1 MPDRR
6 EVDADLMRAAGLE
19 HDRDQRSARRGD
31 DRLDVR
37 DRATATVADAEL
49 DRTDAHERR
58 VDGLLLAELALADRE
73 VALADAFA
81 LELARQ
87 LRVDVRAPREKD
99 DTARPTVEALHEEH
113 RPGLPA
119 DELVQKGLVGLVHA
133 LLHDESGRLVDED
146 ERVVFVEHCEMHD
159 PHRKHDR
166 ASFVQRSMSRS
177 LRLLALCLLFA
188 RVGHAQEHAQEIDR
202 ILEQQVRELHIPG
215 AALAIVKDDR
225 VVYVKTIG
233 LRDVEHNLAVSEETI
248 FPIGSCTKAFTS
260 MAIALSADR
269 GLLSL
274 DDHPQKYLPYLK
286 LADPDANARITIR
299 DMLSHRTGLPA
310 KNDLAAEPGVL
321 TREEYIRAATSVTP
335 AAPFGTQFLYSNAMF
350 AAAGEIV
357 AKVNHDTWE
366 HVIARDIFKP
376 LAMPSSV
383 ADLRDAKHATGYV
396 WDGKAWQ
403 AVAPSPSMQALAP
416 AGSIASS
423 VRDMA
428 QWVRMLANGGRGF
441 VSEKMFR
448 ELTTPLMKV
457 NDTTS
462 YALGW
467 ATYDWNGLHVVE
479 HNGGSTGI
487 SALVAFIPERRVG
500 FVFLANT
507 SPTAMTKIGN
517 AGQMLW
523 PLILPDDAPN
533 ASRIVARMI
542 EAAGGETAL
551 RAHTSVEIHA
561 LKNYEEHGVLSEM
574 TIHAKA
580 PASRNELD
588 ILKAV
593 NREIGRVRVYFDGA
607 HGGQETTF
615 GQDSINDDAANAKA
629 RRDDTFPCLLDLGKP
644 TAHATDDAWVLDLEG
659 GTHLFVSK
667 QTGLI
672 TKRESEGEV
681 ATFDDYRNVDGE
693 MVPFHTTIH
702 DGLGTSTIFVQSVK
716 FNVPIGEAMFKPTS
730 P

>member
-1 MPDRR
+1 
-6 EVDADLMRAAGLE
+6 
-19 HDRDQRSARRGD
+19 
-31 DRLDVR
+31 
-37 DRATATVADAEL
+37 
-49 DRTDAHERR
+49 
-58 VDGLLLAELALADRE
+58 
-73 VALADAFA
+73 
-81 LELARQ
+81 
-87 LRVDVRAPREKD
+87 
-99 DTARPTVEALHEEH
+99 
-113 RPGLPA
+113 
-119 DELVQKGLVGLVHA
+119 
-133 LLHDESGRLVDED
+133 
-146 ERVVFVEHCEMHD
+146 
-159 PHRKHDR
+159 
-166 ASFVQRSMSRS
+166 MSRS

-286 LADPDANARITIR
+286 LADPDANARITIK

-321 TREEYIRAATSVTP
+321 TREEYIRTATSVKP
-335 AAPFGTQFLYSNAMF
+335 AAPFGTRFLYSNAMF

-383 ADLRDAKHATGYV
+383 ADLRDAKRATGYV

-403 AVAPSPSMQALAP
+403 AVAPSLSMQALAP

-423 VRDMA
+423 VRDMT

-457 NDTTS
+457 NDTTG

-467 ATYDWNGLHVVE
+467 ATYNWNGLRVVE

-487 SALVAFIPERRVG
+487 SALVAFIPERHVG

-507 SPTAMTKIGN
+507 SPNAMTKIGN

-533 ASRIVARMI
+533 ANRIVARMI
-542 EAAGGETAL
+542 EAAGAFRSHTSYEMHAL
-551 RAHTSVEIHA
+551 RT
-561 LKNYEEHGVLSEM
+561 YEEHGVVSEM

-580 PASRNELD
+580 PASRNVLEV
-588 ILKAV
+588 LKALD
-593 NREIGRVRVYFDGA
+593 REIGRAREYFDGA

-615 GQDSINDDAANAKA
+615 GQDSINDDAANARA
-629 RRDDTFPCLLDLGKP
+629 RRNDAFHRLLELHPIAANDAGDT
-644 TAHATDDAWVLDLEG
+644 WVLDLDG
-659 GTHLFVSK
+659 GTHLYVSK

-702 DGLGTSTIFVQSVK
+702 DGLGTSTIVVQWVK
-716 FNVPIGEAMFKPTS
+716 FNVPIGDGTFKPSS